1 MKKGEIELFS
11 KIYAQLE
18 ALHNEIS
25 LLSKKSP
32 NDAVNKFKLKLI
44 NSVLS
49 TTNEILGQ
57 KNKPFENFSVFDEDD
72 LSNNGDVNMI
82 LSQYLSCMEELR
94 VLNIQRYASYW
105 YWKIDGR
112 RSEIMTFSPR
122 K

>member
-1 MKKGEIELFS
+1 MKKDEIEYFS
-11 KIYAQLE
+11 KTYAQLE

-32 NDAVNKFKLKLI
+32 SDGVNKFKLKLVNI
-44 NSVLS
+44 VLT

-57 KNKPFENFSVFDEDD
+57 KNKPFEDFSVFDEDD
-72 LSNNGDVNMI
+72 LPNNGDVNML

-94 VLNIQRYASYW
+94 VSNIQHFIDRW
-105 YWKIDGR
+105 YWTIDGA
-112 RSEIMTFSPR
+112 RSKIITFSPR